1 MKMDI
6 NIIISLMSLVI
17 TLSAL
22 FGIFYK
28 MKYQIEEL
36 TEEQKKYNHLQERM
50 AQAQLD
56 ITKLDTNQKNILQDI
71 DELKTEIKDG
81 RKQFST

>member
-1 MKMDI
+1 MDI
-6 NIIISLMSLVI
+6 NIIISLFSLVI

-22 FGIFYK
+22 FGVFYK

-50 AQAQLD
+50 AEAQLA
-56 ITKLDTNQKNILQDI
+56 ITKLDTNQKNILEDI
-71 DELKTEIKDG
+71 DELKKDIKNER
-81 RKQFST
+81 RK

>member
-6 NIIISLMSLVI
+6 NIIISIFSLVI

-22 FGIFYK
+22 FGVFYK

-36 TEEQKKYNHLQERM
+36 TEEQKKYNHLQERV
-50 AQAQLD
+50 AKAQLA
-56 ITKLDTNQKNILQDI
+56 ITELDVNQQNIKQDI
-71 DELKTEIKDG
+71 EEIKTELKNGK
-81 RKQFST
+81 

>member
-1 MKMDI
+1 MQLDI
-6 NIIISLMSLVI
+6 NIIISLFSLVI

-22 FGIFYK
+22 FGVFYK

-50 AQAQLD
+50 AEAQLA
-56 ITKLDTNQKNILQDI
+56 ITKLDTNQKNILEDI
-71 DELKTEIKDG
+71 DELKKDMKNER
-81 RKQFST
+81 RK

>member
-1 MKMDI
+1 MQLDI
-6 NIIISLMSLVI
+6 NIIISLFSLVI

-22 FGIFYK
+22 FGVFYK

-50 AQAQLD
+50 AEAQLA
-56 ITKLDTNQKNILQDI
+56 ITKLDTNQKNILEDI
-71 DELKTEIKDG
+71 DELKKDIKNER
-81 RKQFST
+81 RK

>member
-6 NIIISLMSLVI
+6 NIIISIFSLVI

-22 FGIFYK
+22 FGVFYK

-50 AQAQLD
+50 AEAQLA

-71 DELKTEIKDG
+71 EELKKDMKNE
-81 RKQFST
+81 RK

>member
-1 MKMDI
+1 MQLDI
-6 NIIISLMSLVI
+6 NIIISLFSLVI

-22 FGIFYK
+22 FGVFYK

-50 AQAQLD
+50 AEAQLA
-56 ITKLDTNQKNILQDI
+56 ITKLDTNQKNILEDI
-71 DELKTEIKDG
+71 DELKRDIKNER
-81 RKQFST
+81 RK

>member
-1 MKMDI
+1 MKLDI
-6 NIIISLMSLVI
+6 NIIISLFSLVI

-50 AQAQLD
+50 AEAQLA
-56 ITKLDTNQKNILQDI
+56 ITKLDTNQKNILDDI
-71 DELKTEIKDG
+71 EEMKREIKDG
-81 RKQFST
+81 RK

>member
-1 MKMDI
+1 MDI
-6 NIIISLMSLVI
+6 NIIISIFSLVI

-22 FGIFYK
+22 FGVFYK

-50 AQAQLD
+50 AQAQLA
-56 ITKLDTNQKNILQDI
+56 ITELDVNQQNIKQDI
-71 DELKTEIKDG
+71 EEIKAELKNGK
-81 RKQFST
+81 

>member
-6 NIIISLMSLVI
+6 NIIISIFSLVI

-22 FGIFYK
+22 FGVFYK

-50 AQAQLD
+50 AQAQLA
-56 ITKLDTNQKNILQDI
+56 ITELDVNQQNIKQDI
-71 DELKTEIKDG
+71 EEIKAELKNGK
-81 RKQFST
+81 

>member
-1 MKMDI
+1 MDI
-6 NIIISLMSLVI
+6 NIIISVFSLVI

-22 FGIFYK
+22 FGVFYK

-50 AQAQLD
+50 AEAQLA
-56 ITKLDTNQKNILQDI
+56 ITKLDTNQNNILQDI
-71 DELKTEIKDG
+71 EELKKDMKNG
-81 RKQFST
+81 RK

>member
-1 MKMDI
+1 MKLDV
-6 NIIISLMSLVI
+6 NIIISIFSLVI

-22 FGIFYK
+22 FGVFYK

-50 AQAQLD
+50 AEAQLA
-56 ITKLDTNQKNILQDI
+56 IAKLDANQRNIIDDI
-71 DELKTEIKDG
+71 KEIEKEIKDG
-81 RKQFST
+81 RR

>member
-6 NIIISLMSLVI
+6 NIIISLFSLVI

-22 FGIFYK
+22 FGVFYK

-36 TEEQKKYNHLQERM
+36 TEEQKKYNHIQERL
-50 AQAQLD
+50 AKAQLA
-56 ITKLDTNQKNILQDI
+56 ITELDVNQKNIMQDI
-71 DELKTEIKDG
+71 EEIKSEIKDG
-81 RKQFST
+81 RK

>member
-1 MKMDI
+1 MDI
-6 NIIISLMSLVI
+6 NIIISLFSLVI

-22 FGIFYK
+22 FGVFYK

-50 AQAQLD
+50 AEAQLA
-56 ITKLDTNQKNILQDI
+56 ITKLDTNQKNILEDI
-71 DELKTEIKDG
+71 DELKRDIKNER
-81 RKQFST
+81 RK

>member
-6 NIIISLMSLVI
+6 NIIISLFSLVI

-22 FGIFYK
+22 FGVFYK

-50 AQAQLD
+50 AEAQLA
-56 ITKLDTNQKNILQDI
+56 ITKLDTNQKNILEDI
-71 DELKTEIKDG
+71 DELKKDIKNER
-81 RKQFST
+81 RK

>member
-1 MKMDI
+1 MQLDV
-6 NIIISLMSLVI
+6 NIIISLFSLVI

-22 FGIFYK
+22 FGVFYK

-50 AQAQLD
+50 AEAQLA
-56 ITKLDTNQKNILQDI
+56 ITKLDTNQKNILDDI
-71 DELKTEIKDG
+71 EEMKREIKDG
-81 RKQFST
+81 RK

>member
-6 NIIISLMSLVI
+6 NIIISIMSLVI

-22 FGIFYK
+22 FGVFYK

-36 TEEQKKYNHLQERM
+36 TEEQKKYNHLQERI
-50 AQAQLD
+50 AEAQLA

-71 DELKTEIKDG
+71 EELKAEIKDG
-81 RKQFST
+81 KR

>member
-6 NIIISLMSLVI
+6 NIIISIFSLVI

-22 FGIFYK
+22 FGVFYK

-50 AQAQLD
+50 AEAQLA

-71 DELKTEIKDG
+71 EELKTELKNG
-81 RKQFST
+81 R

>member
-1 MKMDI
+1 MDI
-6 NIIISLMSLVI
+6 NIIISLFSLVI

-22 FGIFYK
+22 FGVFYK

-50 AQAQLD
+50 AEAQLA
-56 ITKLDTNQKNILQDI
+56 ITKLDTNQKNILEDI
-71 DELKTEIKDG
+71 DELKKDMKNER
-81 RKQFST
+81 RK

>member
-1 MKMDI
+1 MDI
-6 NIIISLMSLVI
+6 NIIISVFSLVI

-22 FGIFYK
+22 FGVFYK

-50 AQAQLD
+50 AEAQLA

-71 DELKTEIKDG
+71 EELKKDLKDG
-81 RKQFST
+81 RK

>member
-1 MKMDI
+1 MQLDI
-6 NIIISLMSLVI
+6 NIIISLFSLVI

-22 FGIFYK
+22 FGVFYK

-50 AQAQLD
+50 AEAQLA
-56 ITKLDTNQKNILQDI
+56 ITKLDTNQKNILEDI
-71 DELKTEIKDG
+71 DELKSELKNER
-81 RKQFST
+81 RK

>member
-1 MKMDI
+1 MQLDI
-6 NIIISLMSLVI
+6 NIIISIFSLVI

-22 FGIFYK
+22 FGVFYK

-50 AQAQLD
+50 AQAQLA
-56 ITKLDTNQKNILQDI
+56 ITELDVNQQNIKQDI
-71 DELKTEIKDG
+71 EEIKAELKNGK
-81 RKQFST
+81 

>member
-1 MKMDI
+1 
-6 NIIISLMSLVI
+6 MSLVI

-22 FGIFYK
+22 FGVFYK

-50 AQAQLD
+50 AEAQLA
-56 ITKLDTNQKNILQDI
+56 ITKLDTNQKNILDDI
-71 DELKTEIKDG
+71 DEIKREIKDG
-81 RKQFST
+81 RK

>member
-1 MKMDI
+1 MQLDI
-6 NIIISLMSLVI
+6 NIIISLFSLVI

-22 FGIFYK
+22 FGVFYK

-50 AQAQLD
+50 AEAQLA
-56 ITKLDTNQKNILQDI
+56 ITKLDTNQKNILGDI
-71 DELKTEIKDG
+71 DELKRDIKNER
-81 RKQFST
+81 RK

>member
-1 MKMDI
+1 MQLDV
-6 NIIISLMSLVI
+6 NIIISLFSLVI

-22 FGIFYK
+22 FGVFYK

-50 AQAQLD
+50 AEARLA
-56 ITKLDTNQKNILQDI
+56 INTLDTNQKNILEDI
-71 DELKTEIKDG
+71 EEIKKEIKDG
-81 RKQFST
+81 KK